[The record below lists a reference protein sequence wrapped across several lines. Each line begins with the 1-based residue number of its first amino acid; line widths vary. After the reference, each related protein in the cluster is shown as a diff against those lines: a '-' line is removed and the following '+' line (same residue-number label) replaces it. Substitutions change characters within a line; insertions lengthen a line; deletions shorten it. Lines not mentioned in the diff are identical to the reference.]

1 MGKSRKHTPADKW
14 ERVGGMAA
22 LGAAIAPAPAAS
34 PATAPTTTAATM
46 TATTPAMNT
55 TTAAA
60 PVTTSPVAAPAP
72 APADTPAPATS
83 AATAAAPAPAPKA
96 DLEGKVVKQW
106 LLDHTVPQRMILDK
120 TLDFLGIMPES
131 CTVQAKA
138 GDGGILL
145 VVGPA
150 ADVLAFYHKGKGDW
164 KFQSPSQV
172 PGDMVSLPVSG
183 LAEPEVIRETVT
195 KTVEVAPP
203 AKTGFAGLVDR
214 EIVAGVT
221 VGQVATAGV
230 AVAGAYA
237 IYENRTAI
245 MDGIKSIPG
254 WFGFGKKEEA

>member
-34 PATAPTTTAATM
+34 PAPAPTTTAATM
-46 TATTPAMNT
+46 TATTPTMNTT

-60 PVTTSPVAAPAP
+60 PAAAPANTP
-72 APADTPAPATS
+72 APAPAPATS
-83 AATAAAPAPAPKA
+83 AAPAAAPAPAPKA

-150 ADVLAFYHKGKGDW
+150 ADVLSFYHKGKGDW

-172 PGDMVSLPVSG
+172 PGGMVSLPVVG
-183 LAEPEVIRETVT
+183 LNEGESVTTTVI

-203 AKTGFAGLVDR
+203 AKAGFAGLV
-214 EIVAGVT
+214 ETELVGGVT
-221 VGQVATAGV
+221 VGQIATGAIIAG
-230 AVAGAYA
+230 GAYA
-237 IYENRTAI
+237 AYQNREMI
-245 MDGIKSIPG
+245 MDGIKSIPS